1 MSYRLRKGL
10 YVVWHYAK
18 TIIKCW
24 VTLFFFFNGSPPC
37 TKSDCVMRWMLVFYF
52 NTKSLFFIGSLAS
65 PPLIKEEKS
74 NCFFFYKKRV
84 FKKQKCKKRRKR
96 KQNCKG
102 KRKKMECVWE
112 GGGLYTWKLFGFTLD
127 WFFTTIIFIH
137 CFFDRSLD
145 RWRRSRTTGTIA
157 VFRECFPM
165 S

>member
-112 GGGLYTWKLFGFTLD
+112 GGGYILGNYLVLRLTDFLLQSSSS
-127 WFFTTIIFIH
+127 IV
-137 CFFDRSLD
+137 SLIGLLIGEEGVA
-145 RWRRSRTTGTIA
+145 RRGQ
-157 VFRECFPM
+157 
-165 S
+165 